1 MRHDFRSPAI
11 DQMDIVLID
20 CGTVSQAL
28 TFVTRCAACSP
39 EAEIPFDSILD
50 RLTERD
56 PRVTDYIMETTPP
69 CPNCLQPVTEKTRV
83 LIEN

>member
-1 MRHDFRSPAI
+1 MRKDFLSPSI
-11 DQMDIVLID
+11 DQMDVVLID
-20 CGTVSQAL
+20 RGTVSQAL

-56 PRVTDYIMETTPP
+56 PRITDYIIEITPP
-69 CPNCLQPVTEKTRV
+69 CPYCLQPVTEKTRV
-83 LIEN
+83 RIEN